1 MNILFRLLLV
11 AFTVLVLSSCSSAKP
26 KLEPGRCMKTPDCPQ
41 GEECVN
47 TRCQDIY
54 YPKNLIRQN

>member
-1 MNILFRLLLV
+1 MNLIFKLLFV
-11 AFTVLVLSSCSSAKP
+11 SIIIILSSCSSTKP
-26 KLEPGRCMKTPDCPQ
+26 KLEVGRCMKTPDCPQ